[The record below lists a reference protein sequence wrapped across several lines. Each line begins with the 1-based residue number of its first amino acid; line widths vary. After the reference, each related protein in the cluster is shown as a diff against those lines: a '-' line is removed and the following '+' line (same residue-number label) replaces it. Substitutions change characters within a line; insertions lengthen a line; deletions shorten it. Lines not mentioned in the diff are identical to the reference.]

1 MIKTIAVVASVG
13 AILAT
18 SSAFAGTMGALGTD
32 GWTGVVS
39 ISAGPA
45 WTDSNVTQ
53 TFFLAPYTENTYDAI
68 KKTKSLVSGELFLGG
83 QTPFKRIF
91 LWQAGIALVATS
103 NATLN
108 GDIWEGADPNFN
120 NFIYSYQ
127 IRHAHVAVKT
137 KFLLNNWSLLQPY
150 ISGSLGVGFNR
161 ANDFTSIAKL
171 SEESPGFIFQSKTT
185 TALTYTVGIGVQ
197 RSLTTNIHV
206 NIGYEFTDWGQ
217 SSLSSAPA
225 QTINSGLSLSH
236 LYTNALQF
244 GLTYT
249 A

>member
-68 KKTKSLVSGELFLGG
+68 KKTKF
-83 QTPFKRIF
+83 
-91 LWQAGIALVATS
+91 
-103 NATLN
+103 
-108 GDIWEGADPNFN
+108 
-120 NFIYSYQ
+120 
-127 IRHAHVAVKT
+127 H
-137 KFLLNNWSLLQPY
+137 LNNWSLLQPY